1 MAAKTISFPK
11 GKGHLTHNNREFIS
25 NNVVP
30 ERTAWNRI
38 YIQESLEQAY
48 EKCFGQALRDYN
60 AAQKRKDRRKENYLK
75 EIENSG
81 NKEKTFYENI
91 VQIGKKEDTPVVD
104 ADGNLTEEAKVAIEI
119 LEQYAKTFQERNP
132 NLYLFNCVMYL
143 DEATPHLHIDYIPV
157 AHGYKTGMETR
168 NSLTKALQQMGFA
181 KAVSKKENETV
192 AWQQRERS
200 YLSDLCREKGID
212 IEVLGIQRDNLSLPE
227 YKAAMQKVEALEQQ
241 AEEMEIH
248 NRELAT
254 QAGELVRQIDELEA
268 RDKSNQELLEK
279 HDLRATTLKTI
290 SKEVDAETKNIKSA
304 AIPVNNLF
312 GGEEYVKVKKSDWNK
327 IMDAFSRAVSRNYL
341 LEKYEKKI
349 FALEK
354 KIATLT
360 DQIEKLKQFVASRGL
375 GEAFV
380 EFVKSLAPKSFKQK
394 LEEKKADVAEQN
406 RQRKITQQ
414 EMLDKKK
421 NGSRK
426 CKFEEREERTMNL
439 TYEKCGD
446 YLIPNII
453 PDPEPGEELRK
464 FGLMR
469 KNYLKEY
476 KSGIY
481 QGMVLSG
488 KLKEHL
494 LMVQE
499 QAELQFDVL
508 VEQMAEREGVT
519 EQLKE
524 ENQMLWAQKMNNIRA
539 RAEEIVREEI
549 IYCNG

>member
-11 GKGHLTHNNREFIS
+11 GKGHLTHNNRDFIS
-25 NNVVP
+25 KNVVP
-30 ERTAWNRI
+30 ERTSWNRI
-38 YIQESLEQAY
+38 YMQESLEQAY
-48 EKCFGQALRDYN
+48 EKCFGQALMDYN

-104 ADGNLTEEAKVAIEI
+104 ENGNLTEEAKSAIEI

-132 NLYLFNCVMYL
+132 NLYLFNCVMHL

-157 AHGYKTGMETR
+157 AHEYKTGMETR

-192 AWQQRERS
+192 AWQQRERA
-200 YLSDLCREKGID
+200 YLTDLCREKGID
-212 IEVLGIQRDNLSLPE
+212 IEVLGIQRDNLTLPE
-227 YKAAMQKVEALEQQ
+227 YKAAMREVEALEQQ
-241 AEEMEIH
+241 AEKMEIH

-254 QAGELVRQIDELEA
+254 QARELARQIDELEA

-290 SKEVDAETKNIKSA
+290 SKEVDAEAKKIKSA
-304 AIPVNNLF
+304 AIPLNHLF

-327 IMDAFSRAVSRNYL
+327 IMDAFSRAVSRNHL

-349 FALEK
+349 SALEK

-380 EFVKSLAPKSFKQK
+380 EFVNSLAPKSFKQK
-394 LEEKKADVAEQN
+394 LEEKKADAAEQN
-406 RQRKITQQ
+406 RQRKTTQREMTNKKKKLQQ
-414 EMLDKKK
+414 EM
-421 NGSRK
+421 
-426 CKFEEREERTMNL
+426 
-439 TYEKCGD
+439 
-446 YLIPNII
+446 
-453 PDPEPGEELRK
+453 
-464 FGLMR
+464 
-469 KNYLKEY
+469 
-476 KSGIY
+476 
-481 QGMVLSG
+481 
-488 KLKEHL
+488 
-494 LMVQE
+494 
-499 QAELQFDVL
+499 
-508 VEQMAEREGVT
+508 
-519 EQLKE
+519 
-524 ENQMLWAQKMNNIRA
+524 
-539 RAEEIVREEI
+539 
-549 IYCNG
+549 

>member
-1 MAAKTISFPK
+1 LGAKTISFPK
-11 GKGHLTHNNREFIS
+11 GKGHLTHNNRDFIS
-25 NNVVP
+25 KNVVP
-30 ERTAWNRI
+30 ERTSWNRI
-38 YIQESLEQAY
+38 YMQESLEQAY
-48 EKCFGQALRDYN
+48 EKCFGQALMDYN
-60 AAQKRKDRRKENYLK
+60 ATQKRKDRRKENYLK

-132 NLYLFNCVMYL
+132 NLYLFNCVMHL

-200 YLSDLCREKGID
+200 YLTELCREKGID
-212 IEVLGIQRDNLSLPE
+212 IEVLGIQRENLSLPE
-227 YKAAMQKVEALEQQ
+227 YKAAMREVEALEQQ

-254 QAGELVRQIDELEA
+254 QAGELAKQIDELEV

-290 SKEVDAETKNIKSA
+290 SKEVDAETKKIKSA

-312 GGEEYVKVKKSDWNK
+312 GDEKYVKVKKSDWNK
-327 IMDAFSRAVSRNYL
+327 IIDAFSRAVSRNHL

-349 FALEK
+349 SVLEK

-360 DQIEKLKQFVASRGL
+360 DQIEKMKQFVAARGL

-394 LEEKKADVAEQN
+394 LEEKKADAAEQN
-406 RQRKITQQ
+406 RQRKTAQQ
-414 EMLDKKK
+414 EMPDKKK
-421 NGSRK
+421 
-426 CKFEEREERTMNL
+426 
-439 TYEKCGD
+439 
-446 YLIPNII
+446 
-453 PDPEPGEELRK
+453 
-464 FGLMR
+464 
-469 KNYLKEY
+469 
-476 KSGIY
+476 
-481 QGMVLSG
+481 
-488 KLKEHL
+488 KLQ
-494 LMVQE
+494 QE
-499 QAELQFDVL
+499 
-508 VEQMAEREGVT
+508 M
-519 EQLKE
+519 
-524 ENQMLWAQKMNNIRA
+524 
-539 RAEEIVREEI
+539 
-549 IYCNG
+549 